1 MEEVMEGVREDNRCL
16 TCTCILSHHPAKYR
30 KVSIENPMWVLRA
43 RVYTAPEST
52 LSSVASS
59 SLCCSTRS
67 ASLK

>member
-1 MEEVMEGVREDNRCL
+1 MEGIMEDNRCL
-16 TCTCILSHHPAKYR
+16 TCILSHHPAKYR

-59 SLCCSTRS
+59 SLCCSIRS
-67 ASLK
+67 ASLR